1 MGKDDTR
8 QRILDAATA
17 LLSERWYSV
26 VSVADI
32 CRTAGL
38 SNGIFY
44 TYYRNKEAL
53 IRALIEQYLLVLER
67 SVAGLSVAGLSSDG
81 PAAAAPGNGSPTEM
95 LSAFVR
101 AVFAVAHDHRE
112 LLSIFREGQYR
123 FYEYEQRV
131 RALYTAQLERILGG
145 PVTEAQTLYVLS
157 GIRFAAFR
165 SVFNGVPV
173 RIDDLVALIL
183 DGVFATPVTSEPDR
197 IFDIQARPLAMKV
210 LETSRERLLRAGRA
224 LFGERGF
231 HDVNIHEIAA
241 EAGLSVGSF
250 YSYFTGKEEFY
261 ARIIELVSRDVR
273 RFIQQNLDDALSR
286 IEQEI
291 QGVYLFAFLLTI
303 DRSVYNLVRE
313 AEFVLPE
320 TVREYYD
327 SFQRGYERN
336 LRETRDHDRPTV
348 INALLGISHYFGM
361 ELLFDHSMHHARELV
376 EELGGYLH
384 TGIRSLVDARQQ
396 ERRNHGNGTDQ
407 GRRALRPG
415 RTNRQYGARGADR
428 H

>member
-1 MGKDDTR
+1 
-8 QRILDAATA
+8 
-17 LLSERWYSV
+17 
-26 VSVADI
+26 
-32 CRTAGL
+32 
-38 SNGIFY
+38 
-44 TYYRNKEAL
+44 
-53 IRALIEQYLLVLER
+53 
-67 SVAGLSVAGLSSDG
+67 
-81 PAAAAPGNGSPTEM
+81 
-95 LSAFVR
+95 
-101 AVFAVAHDHRE
+101 

-173 RIDDLVALIL
+173 QIDDLVAIVL
-183 DGVFATPVTSEPDR
+183 DGVFTDPVTADSDR
-197 IFDIQARPLAMKV
+197 IFDIQVTPLSLKV

-231 HDVNIHEIAA
+231 HDVNIHEISGS
-241 EAGLSVGSF
+241 AGLSVGSF
-250 YSYFTGKEEFY
+250 YSYFSGKEEFY
-261 ARIIELVSRDVR
+261 ACIIELISRDVR
-273 RFIQQNLDDALSR
+273 RFIQQNLDATLSR
-286 IEQEI
+286 IEQEM
-291 QGVYLFAFLLTI
+291 QGIYLFAFLLTI
-303 DRSVYNLVRE
+303 DRSVYNIVRE

-336 LRETRDHDRPTV
+336 LRDTREHDQPTM

-384 TGIRSLVDARQQ
+384 AGIRSLVEARHD
-396 ERRNHGNGTDQ
+396 ERRTHGNGTDQ
-407 GRRALRPG
+407 GRGALRPG
-415 RTNRQYGARGADR
+415 RSNRQQRARGADR

>member
-17 LLSERWYSV
+17 LLSARWYSV
-26 VSVADI
+26 ISVADI

-44 TYYRNKEAL
+44 TYYRNKEEL

-67 SVAGLSVAGLSSDG
+67 SVAGLSAPDS
-81 PAAAAPGNGSPTEM
+81 PAAGPDGNAPSEALT
-95 LSAFVR
+95 AFVR
-101 AVFAVAHDHRE
+101 TVFTVAHDHRD

-173 RIDDLVALIL
+173 QIDDLVAIIL
-183 DGVFATPVTSEPDR
+183 DGVFTDPVTADSDR
-197 IFDIQARPLAMKV
+197 VFDIQVTPLSLKV

-231 HDVNIHEIAA
+231 HDVNIHEISGS
-241 EAGLSVGSF
+241 AGLSVGSF
-250 YSYFTGKEEFY
+250 YSYFSGKEEFY
-261 ARIIELVSRDVR
+261 ACIIELISRDVR
-273 RFIQQNLDDALSR
+273 RFIQQNLDATLSR
-286 IEQEI
+286 IEQEM

-303 DRSVYNLVRE
+303 DRSVYNIVRE

-336 LRETRDHDRPTV
+336 LRDTREHDQPTM

-361 ELLFDHSMHHARELV
+361 ELLFDHSMDHARELV

-384 TGIRSLVDARQQ
+384 AGIRSLVEARHD
-396 ERRNHGNGTDQ
+396 ERRTHGNGTDQ
-407 GRRALRPG
+407 GRGALRPG
-415 RTNRQYGARGADR
+415 RSNRQQRARGADR